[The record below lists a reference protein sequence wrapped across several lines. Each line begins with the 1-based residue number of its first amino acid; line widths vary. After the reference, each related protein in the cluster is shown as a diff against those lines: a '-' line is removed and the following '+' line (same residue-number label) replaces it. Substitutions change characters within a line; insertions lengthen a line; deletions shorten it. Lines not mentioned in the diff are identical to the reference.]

1 MTEPTSPEYEPVQER
16 SQRTRDRLIEALE
29 SLLRDEGS
37 FEQATIADIADRAG
51 VSVGAV
57 YRRFRNK
64 DAFIPVLFELY
75 FQRLA
80 ESAEARPPLDP
91 AAGLRQT
98 LRVQVRAAWTFIQE
112 EGHLLRGV
120 QLYSRR
126 HPELVGDEWDALR
139 ESAREGVRHLL
150 EAFRSEVA
158 HEDLDHAAQ
167 MVAYLL
173 NTCLPERGL
182 YPAMGISAGMTVPE
196 DDFLDGVADF
206 AWTWLAGT
214 AGRHA

>member
-1 MTEPTSPEYEPVQER
+1 VSEPTSPEYEPVQKR
-16 SQRTRDRLIEALE
+16 SRRTRDRLIEALE
-29 SLLRDEGS
+29 SLLREGS
-37 FEQATIADIADRAG
+37 FEAATVADIADRAG

-80 ESAEARPPLDP
+80 ESAGGRPPLDP
-91 AAGLRQT
+91 EAGLREA
-98 LRVQVRAAWTFIQE
+98 LRVQVRAAWAFIQE
-112 EGHLLRGV
+112 EGHILRAV

-139 ESAREGVRHLL
+139 KTAREGTRQLL
-150 EAFRSEVA
+150 EVFRSEVGRD
-158 HEDLDHAAQ
+158 DLDHAAQ

-173 NTCLPERGL
+173 NTALLERGL
-182 YPAMGISAGMTVPE
+182 YPEMGISAGMTVSE

-206 AWTWLAGT
+206 AWAWLRRTEPGEP
-214 AGRHA
+214 